1 VAGVA
6 GFIDVSSA
14 DYRVSLQGGLL
25 FVNKKKRKNFMM
37 ALRGKNFVAARG
49 AVGGGGSALAARLA
63 LQGG

>member
-1 VAGVA
+1 
-6 GFIDVSSA
+6 
-14 DYRVSLQGGLL
+14 
-25 FVNKKKRKNFMM
+25 VNKKKRKNFMM